1 VEDNGVPAD
10 ASWAARIRAEL
21 TDNILNFW
29 MTRALDRD
37 HGGFFGQIEA
47 DGRADPG
54 APRASVMNTRILW
67 SFAAATRRLG
77 NAYRETADWACAYV
91 LDKFWDRDQG
101 GLFWML
107 DADGTPISDRKQTYG
122 QAFGLYALAEY
133 VRATGSQEVLETA
146 KTLFRLIEA
155 HARDAAELGYL
166 EALDH
171 AWQPLA
177 DMRLSDKDM
186 NCPKSMNTHLHVLE
200 AYSNLLRVW
209 RGPLLEARQGELI
222 ALMLTRIFDPQSG
235 HLRLFFAPD
244 WTSLSPAISYGHDIE
259 ASWLLVEAAEVL
271 GDSSLLARARATA
284 LKLASAVLAE
294 GVDGDGSVFYET
306 AVRLDAEKHWW
317 VQAEALVGFFNAWQL
332 SGDERFRQASCR
344 VWDYIEAKVVNRVQG
359 EWHARLTR
367 QGVPLTG
374 EAETYLA
381 GPWKCP
387 YHNARACFE
396 MLSRLHKA

>member
-1 VEDNGVPAD
+1 VEDTGVPAD
-10 ASWAARIRAEL
+10 APWAARIRAEL
-21 TDNILNFW
+21 TDNILSFW
-29 MTRALDRD
+29 MSRALDRD
-37 HGGFFGQIEA
+37 HGGFFGLIGA

-54 APRASVMNTRILW
+54 APRAAVMNTRILW
-67 SFAAATRRLG
+67 SFAAATRQLG
-77 NAYRETADWACAYV
+77 SAYRATADWACAYV
-91 LDKFWDRDQG
+91 LAKFWDREEG
-101 GLFWML
+101 GLFWLL
-107 DADGTPISDRKQTYG
+107 DADGNPLSARKQTYG

-155 HARDAAELGYL
+155 QARDAAELGYL
-166 EALDH
+166 EALDRC
-171 AWQPLA
+171 WQPLA

-186 NCPKSMNTHLHVLE
+186 NCPKSMNTHLHVME
-200 AYSNLLRVW
+200 AYTNLLRVW
-209 RGPLLEARQGELI
+209 RDPLLEARQGELI
-222 ALMLTRIFDPQSG
+222 DLMLTRILDPQTG
-235 HLRLFFAPD
+235 HLHMFFERN

-259 ASWLLVEAAEVL
+259 ASWLLLEAAAVL
-271 GDSSLLARARATA
+271 GDAALLEHARAAA

-294 GVDGDGSVFYET
+294 GMDTDGSVFYET
-306 AVRLDAEKHWW
+306 AARLDAEKHWW

-332 SGDERFRQASCR
+332 SGEERFHQASRR

-359 EWHARLTR
+359 EWHARLSR

-387 YHNARACFE
+387 YHNTRACLE
-396 MLSRLHKA
+396 MLTRLQ

>member
-10 ASWAARIRAEL
+10 APWAARIRAEL

-37 HGGFFGQIEA
+37 RGGFFGQIEA
-47 DGRADPG
+47 DGRADPR

-67 SFAAATRRLG
+67 TFAAATRQLG

-91 LDKFWDRDQG
+91 LGKFWDRAAG

-107 DADGTPISDRKQTYG
+107 DAEGNPISDRKQTYG

-133 VRATGSQEVLETA
+133 VRATDSHKVLAT
-146 KTLFRLIEA
+146 TQQLFHLIEA
-155 HARDAAELGYL
+155 HAHDAAELGYL
-166 EALDH
+166 EALDRG
-171 AWQPLA
+171 WQPLA

-186 NCPKSMNTHLHVLE
+186 NCPKSMNTHLHVME
-200 AYSNLLRVW
+200 AYTNLLRVW
-209 RGPLLEARQGELI
+209 RDPLLEARQGELI
-222 ALMLTRIFDPQSG
+222 DLILTRILDPQTG
-235 HLRLFFAPD
+235 HLRLFFAQD
-244 WTSLSPAISYGHDIE
+244 WTSLSPIISYGHDIE

-271 GDSSLLARARATA
+271 GDPSRLASARVAA

-306 AVRLDAEKHWW
+306 NATRLAAEKHWW
-317 VQAEALVGFFNAWQL
+317 VQAEALVGFCNAWQL
-332 SGDERFRQASCR
+332 SGEDRFRQASRR
-344 VWDYIEAKVVNRVQG
+344 VWDYIDAKVVNRVQG
-359 EWHARLTR
+359 EWHARLSR
-367 QGVPLTG
+367 QGVPLIG

-387 YHNARACFE
+387 YHNARACLE
-396 MLSRLHKA
+396 MLARLH